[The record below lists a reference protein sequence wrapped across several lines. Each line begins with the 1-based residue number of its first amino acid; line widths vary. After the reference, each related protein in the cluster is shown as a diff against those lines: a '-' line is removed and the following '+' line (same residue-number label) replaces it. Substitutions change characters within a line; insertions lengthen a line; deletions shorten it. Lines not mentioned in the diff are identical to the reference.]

1 MWIKYVSV
9 PVDAYKRILFFFE
22 VCKLFLFQR
31 TQAFKQLFCFFT
43 TFLLKKAAVSTVL
56 FLYLLIIL
64 LCFFFCFLQILFHNI
79 QFL

>member
-31 TQAFKQLFCFFT
+31 TQAFKQLFCFFKA
-43 TFLLKKAAVSTVL
+43 FLLKKAAVSTVL
-56 FLYLLIIL
+56 FPVPSDNPALLFFL
-64 LCFFFCFLQILFHNI
+64 LLSDIAS
-79 QFL
+79 

>member
-31 TQAFKQLFCFFT
+31 TQAFKQLFCFFKA
-43 TFLLKKAAVSTVL
+43 FLLKKAAVSTVL
-56 FLYLLIIL
+56 FLYLVIIL
-64 LCFFFCFLQILFHNI
+64 LCFFFCFFQILLHNI